1 MSRTYTYALGI
12 SLAALLACG
21 ISACSAP
28 EHSSGQDFGWA
39 DAPEGLEELVPEE
52 RAMAVL
58 AGLFGGGVEMADENA
73 EDEDG
78 FALLDMLVASAHADP
93 PYNFCT
99 DDPAVT
105 YVTNSLRG
113 ASGTYGSD
121 TQPVAIDS
129 NANFCQ
135 DAAGNS
141 QPNAAN
147 ELYKAWS
154 ASGILLTCSWG
165 EEYNFSGSGVIRH
178 TSQYEID
185 VHGGV
190 ALTGGPA
197 SGNYDCT
204 FFATSINSDTEMEDT
219 LHGGSCT
226 DPLGNTWT
234 NFNQV
239 NTGGHCVAT
248 IGDTSVN
255 APTAV
260 CGEDSSAYAL
270 DTATFDG
277 SGSIDPYGRPL
288 AYTWILS
295 RPDGSTASL
304 DDITSA
310 TPAAMLDLVGTY
322 EAQLTVTTVDG
333 GTDSCTQTYTAT
345 SFENFRIEMWWDSA
359 DDMDL
364 HLLEANDGSGNQG
377 TPRTQGD
384 CYYGNC
390 NTSSYWV
397 NVPDWGV
404 PSVAT
409 DDPGLDLD
417 DIWGTGPENINIE
430 QPAQN
435 PYTGWYQIF
444 VHDYPWTARNYDP
457 NGVHLNI
464 YLNGSIVRTYD
475 FMIAGENADYYVAKI
490 HWPSGTIVDCNGLGG
505 C

>member
-204 FFATSINSDTEMEDT
+204 FFATSIISDTEM
-219 LHGGSCT
+219 
-226 DPLGNTWT
+226 
-234 NFNQV
+234 
-239 NTGGHCVAT
+239 
-248 IGDTSVN
+248 
-255 APTAV
+255 
-260 CGEDSSAYAL
+260 
-270 DTATFDG
+270 
-277 SGSIDPYGRPL
+277 
-288 AYTWILS
+288 
-295 RPDGSTASL
+295 
-304 DDITSA
+304 
-310 TPAAMLDLVGTY
+310 
-322 EAQLTVTTVDG
+322 
-333 GTDSCTQTYTAT
+333 
-345 SFENFRIEMWWDSA
+345 
-359 DDMDL
+359 
-364 HLLEANDGSGNQG
+364 
-377 TPRTQGD
+377 
-384 CYYGNC
+384 
-390 NTSSYWV
+390 
-397 NVPDWGV
+397 
-404 PSVAT
+404 
-409 DDPGLDLD
+409 
-417 DIWGTGPENINIE
+417 
-430 QPAQN
+430 
-435 PYTGWYQIF
+435 
-444 VHDYPWTARNYDP
+444 
-457 NGVHLNI
+457 
-464 YLNGSIVRTYD
+464 
-475 FMIAGENADYYVAKI
+475 
-490 HWPSGTIVDCNGLGG
+490 
-505 C
+505 